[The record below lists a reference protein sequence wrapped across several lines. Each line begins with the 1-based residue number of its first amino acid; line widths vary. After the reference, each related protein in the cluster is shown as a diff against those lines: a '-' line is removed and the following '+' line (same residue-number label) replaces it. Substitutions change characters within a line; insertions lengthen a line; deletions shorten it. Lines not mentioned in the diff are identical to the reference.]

1 MAKLVGTGPK
11 QVPTNADLGTLAYQD
26 KDNVKLGDATLTG
39 DITSTGGI
47 NINTT
52 DANGTGIALG
62 LDGDKKVRFYDDQ
75 GATTK
80 MYWNASTVTQK
91 FEDNSKLAFGS
102 SEDLQLYH
110 DGTNNKLVGDLTQ
123 TGKPSTDEVD
133 LSPIAATI
141 ADTAVDIFVYDTRKD
156 SDGGAW
162 RKRTQHTSWYN
173 ETLNTATRGSRKEF
187 PAVAVIVAESNQ
199 VTIYDGDDPDLPMW
213 MVFNRD
219 SSTPDTTNA
228 WWRNSSAI
236 VASSIEALNGKLCI
250 TLNGVTSSSCGLL
263 FLNFP
268 SDNAGRYSDAGAA
281 GGEGLAITD
290 TFNNSLPTD
299 LPAIVQAV
307 CNDVAMTVLPN
318 APIDAATGLP
328 VPTIAVATDGGVSVI
343 KDAGTVVDIVYS
355 GSPAITSVD
364 ASPKR
369 MIFSATNGVVFASG
383 YPTADVSS
391 SSFSTLAG
399 LLPDG
404 AGYYSTTIPAVL
416 GTVSKVAA

>member
-1 MAKLVGTGPK
+1 MA
-11 QVPTNADLGTLAYQD
+11 
-26 KDNVKLGDATLTG
+26 
-39 DITSTGGI
+39 
-47 NINTT
+47 
-52 DANGTGIALG
+52 
-62 LDGDKKVRFYDDQ
+62 
-75 GATTK
+75 
-80 MYWNASTVTQK
+80 
-91 FEDNSKLAFGS
+91 
-102 SEDLQLYH
+102 
-110 DGTNNKLVGDLTQ
+110 NNKAFKVKNGLELEAYS
-123 TGKPSTDEVD
+123 KAIS
-133 LSPIAATI
+133 
-141 ADTAVDIFVYDTRKD
+141 DTAVDIFVYDTRKD

-187 PAVAVIVAESNQ
+187 PSVAVIVAETNQ

-213 MVFNRD
+213 MVFNAGGTFWASNYMLGTGG
-219 SSTPDTTNA
+219 SSFV
-228 WWRNSSAI
+228 S
-236 VASSIEALNGKLCI
+236 VKMLNGILTI
-250 TLNGVTSSSCGLL
+250 ANNGSV
-263 FLNFP
+263 
-268 SDNAGRYSDAGAA
+268 
-281 GGEGLAITD
+281 GLATVHFMLDIGDLVGANFAREYKGTIAERNDGNGHQDLAD
-290 TFNNSLPTD
+290 TSRHIASTT
-299 LPAIVQAV
+299 V
-307 CNDVAMTVLPN
+307 NDVAMTVLPN

-328 VPTIAVATDGGVSVI
+328 VPTIAVATAGGVSVI
-343 KDAGTVVDIVYS
+343 KDDGTVVDIVYS